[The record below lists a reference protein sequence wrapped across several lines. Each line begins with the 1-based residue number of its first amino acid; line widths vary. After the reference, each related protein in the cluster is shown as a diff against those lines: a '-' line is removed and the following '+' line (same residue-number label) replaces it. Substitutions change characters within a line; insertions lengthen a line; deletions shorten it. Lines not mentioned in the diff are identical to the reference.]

1 MYRIIVEDMRDI
13 KNENVVQ
20 LSHILPQ
27 TQAGVTRQGRKE
39 KEQKKEGMAMTL
51 GMSLGNSEELMA
63 ES

>member
-1 MYRIIVEDMRDI
+1 MRDI

-39 KEQKKEGMAMTL
+39 KQQKKGGDGNDIGNEL
-51 GMSLGNSEELMA
+51 GK
-63 ES
+63 